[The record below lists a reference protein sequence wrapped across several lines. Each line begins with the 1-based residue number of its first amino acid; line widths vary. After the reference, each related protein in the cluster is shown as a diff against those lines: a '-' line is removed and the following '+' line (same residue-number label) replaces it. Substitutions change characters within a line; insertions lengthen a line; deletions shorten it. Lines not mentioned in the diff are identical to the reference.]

1 MNVKLIYLSSGQ
13 YMSTKLLFP
22 FLLIC
27 SFAYTQVTDDFSD
40 GDFLNNPS
48 WGGSAS
54 DFMVNSNEEVQLNNT
69 IASTSYL
76 STPHNLS
83 TLDDQEWRIWTKQSF
98 SPSSGNNGRIYL
110 TSDNADLSAAQ
121 NGYYIQLG
129 ESGSTDALRLFKME
143 AGSSSV
149 LCSGTDGQ
157 IASSF
162 EVRIKVNRSSAGD
175 WTLYADLTGGET
187 YTFQGSANDGSSL
200 IGSHF
205 GFIDVYTL
213 SNATK
218 FYYDDIYIGD
228 QVVDTNPP
236 VMQQVNILDATSIDV
251 LFDESLDNVSAELNS
266 NYEIQPSVVINSAV
280 LDGTN
285 PSLVHLT
292 LVSPL
297 QNGGSY
303 TLFSNNIED
312 VSGNTAGSQSLS
324 FDYLIG
330 ETPSPGD
337 LIVSEIFADP
347 SPIIG
352 LPDAEFIEIY
362 NTSNKI
368 FDLSNWQLNDASS
381 SGTISS
387 AWILPDS
394 YLILTSTSNV
404 DSFAVSTA
412 IPVTSFPS
420 LNNSGDDVVLVDP
433 NGTQIDKVSYTDD
446 WYNDE
451 IKKSGGYSLELINPN
466 DPCSDQSNWSASNS
480 TTGGTP
486 GAQNSI
492 YDNTPDTEAPFIIQS
507 VSLPPNFLEIYFSE
521 GMDSTSLMAALI
533 STSPVLTVQST
544 FVASTSASSM
554 IIEFI
559 ENIQTGELYSINI
572 QNAQDCWMNSQTMTS
587 TFSMPETAEVGD
599 VIINE
604 FVSNPY
610 TGGQDWVE
618 IYNNSSKYIDLI
630 HWQFANYDNDTISN
644 FKEISEH
651 YILYPDD
658 YVVVGEDSSFVIE
671 NYPSSVSG
679 KFLINDLPT
688 YTNDSSSIYLLNNF
702 QLMDKVSYEPDWHFS
717 LLDDTD
723 GISLERIDPNN
734 ASNESFNWHSAA
746 ENIGFGTPGRKNSQ
760 YLPAVY
766 NGSFSFTNEVFSPD
780 SDGFEDVL
788 QVSYEMNE
796 EGLLGQVHI
805 YDDKGRIIRILF
817 SNELL
822 GSSGSFT
829 WDGTRDDGTK
839 ASIGVYVMLFEA
851 FSTDGSVFFTNLK
864 PFTLAGKI

>member
-533 STSPVLTVQST
+533 STSPVLTVQSI

-554 IIEFI
+554 IVEFI

>member
-1 MNVKLIYLSSGQ
+1 MNVNLIYLSSGQ

-40 GDFLNNPS
+40 GDFSNNPS
-48 WGGSAS
+48 WTGSAS
-54 DFMVNSNEEVQLNNT
+54 DFIVNSNEEIQLNNT

-83 TLDDQEWRIWTKQSF
+83 TLDNQEWRIWTKQSF

-162 EVRIKVNRSSAGD
+162 EVRIKVIRSSAGD

-205 GFIDVYTL
+205 GFIDVYTV

-280 LDGTN
+280 LDGSN

-312 VSGNTAGSQSLS
+312 ISGNTAGSQSLN

-352 LPDAEFIEIY
+352 LPDAEFVEIY

-368 FDLSNWQLNDASS
+368 FDLSSWQLNDASS

-420 LNNSGDDVVLVDP
+420 LNNSGDDVVLVDA

-486 GAQNSI
+486 GAENSI
-492 YDNTPDTEAPFIIQS
+492 YDNTPDVDAPFIIQS

-533 STSPVLTVQST
+533 STSPVLTVQSIY
-544 FVASTSASSM
+544 VASASASSM

-559 ENIQTGELYSINI
+559 ENIQTGELYGFNI
-572 QNAQDCWMNSQTMTS
+572 QNAQDCWMNSEAMTS
-587 TFSMPETAEVGD
+587 TFSMPESAEVGD

-805 YDDKGRIIRILF
+805 YDDKGRIIKNLF

-829 WDGTRDDGTK
+829 WDGTTNDGTK

>member
-13 YMSTKLLFP
+13 YMCTKLLFP

-54 DFMVNSNEEVQLNNT
+54 DFMVNSNEEVQLNST
-69 IASTSYL
+69 VASTSYL
-76 STPHNLS
+76 STPHNL
-83 TLDDQEWRIWTKQSF
+83 TAIEGKEWRIWTKQSF

-110 TSDNADLSAAQ
+110 TADNADLTLVQ
-121 NGYYIQLG
+121 NGYYLQLG
-129 ESGSTDALRLFKME
+129 EAGTNDAIRLFKME
-143 AGSSSV
+143 AGTSSL
-149 LCSGTDGQ
+149 LCAGTDGQ
-157 IASSF
+157 IATSF
-162 EVRIKVNRSSAGD
+162 EVSIKVKRSSSSMWSLFTDFSGGSNYNFESS
-175 WTLYADLTGGET
+175 TADASNLLGT
-187 YTFQGSANDGSSL
+187 
-200 IGSHF
+200 HM
-205 GFIDVYTL
+205 GFIDVYTV

-218 FYYDDIYIGD
+218 FYYDDIYVGD
-228 QVVDTNPP
+228 LVVDTDAP
-236 VMQQVNILDATSIDV
+236 VMQEVNVINETAIDV
-251 LFDESLDNVSAELNS
+251 LFNESLDIISSTLIS
-266 NYEIQPSVVINSAV
+266 NYDIQPNTGINSAT
-280 LDGTN
+280 LDVVN
-285 PSLVHLT
+285 SALIHLAF
-292 LVSPL
+292 VAPL
-297 QNGGSY
+297 QNGNSY
-303 TLFSNNIED
+303 TLFSTDISD
-312 VSGNTAGSQSLS
+312 VSGNFAGSQSVV
-324 FDYLIG
+324 FDYLVG
-330 ETPSPGD
+330 ETAVKGD
-337 LIVSEIFADP
+337 LIITEIFADP
-347 SPIIG
+347 TPIIG
-352 LPDAEFIEIY
+352 LPDAEFVEIY

-368 FDLSNWQLNDASS
+368 FDLSSWQLNDASS

-387 AWILPDS
+387 GWILPDS
-394 YLILTSTSNV
+394 YLILTSSSNL
-404 DSFAVSTA
+404 DSFLISNISSVS
-412 IPVTSFPS
+412 SFPS
-420 LNNSGDDVVLVDP
+420 LNNSGDDVALIDP
-433 NGTQIDKVSYTDD
+433 NGTQIDEVSYSDD

-480 TTGGTP
+480 STGGTP
-486 GAQNSI
+486 GAENSI
-492 YDNTPDTEAPFIIQS
+492 YDNTPDVDAPYIVQT

-521 GMDSTSLMAALI
+521 GMDSTSLMTALI
-533 STSPVLTVQST
+533 NTTPALTVQSI
-544 FVASTSASSM
+544 FVASESAKSM
-554 IIEFI
+554 IIEFS
-559 ENIQTGELYSINI
+559 ENIQTGELYSIDI
-572 QNAQDCWMNSQTMTS
+572 QNAQDCWMNSEAMTF
-587 TFSMPETAEVGD
+587 TFSMPEIAETGD
-599 VIINE
+599 VVINE

-618 IYNNSSKYIDLI
+618 IYNNSAKFIDLI

-644 FKEISEH
+644 FKEISDH
-651 YILYPDD
+651 YILYPND
-658 YVVVGEDSSFVIE
+658 YVVVGEDSSFVLE

-796 EGLLGQVHI
+796 EGLLGQVSI
-805 YDDKGRIIRILF
+805 YDDKGRIIKNLF

-829 WDGTRDDGTK
+829 WDGTTNEGTK

-864 PFTLAGKI
+864 ALTLAGKI